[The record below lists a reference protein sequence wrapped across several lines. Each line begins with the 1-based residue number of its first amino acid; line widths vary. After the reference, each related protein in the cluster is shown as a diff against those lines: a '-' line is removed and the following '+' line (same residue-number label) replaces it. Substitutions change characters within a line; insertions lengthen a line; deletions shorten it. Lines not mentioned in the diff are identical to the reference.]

1 MSFERKL
8 RSRSVAWL
16 LVAAIGVSACSS
28 GGDGSNA
35 EKAKDPDKEQTPS
48 VLKIGNKMFSVPSP
62 IQTAFDLKQAGA
74 TFNPELLNN
83 PDKVDAYSTRFSQ
96 AVNMGVYGAD
106 LGYALVNRQTQEG
119 LKFLAS
125 CKKISNEMGMASVF
139 TNNLLDRFGNNIE
152 NTDSL
157 LSLVGEAYLLSDSYL
172 KENKSEELGILILAG
187 GWVESM
193 YFATS
198 IAINSDSDELRNR
211 VGQQRSSLENLLAL
225 LSRLEN
231 RTDELENLLV
241 QLKDLQSEYRDVDLR
256 YTYEAPETNPDQ
268 KLTVINSRSEARIT
282 QEKLQILADKIAAI
296 RNQLVG

>member
-1 MSFERKL
+1 MSFDKKL
-8 RSRSVAWL
+8 RKGSVGL
-16 LVAAIGVSACSS
+16 FLVAAIGFSACTDNAGKS
-28 GGDGSNA
+28 GKGGAN
-35 EKAKDPDKEQTPS
+35 DPDEEPAPS

-74 TFNPELLNN
+74 SFNPELLNN
-83 PDKVDAYSTRFSQ
+83 PDKADDYSTKFSQ
-96 AVNMGVYGAD
+96 AINMGVYGAD

-119 LKFLAS
+119 LKFLGS

-139 TNNLLDRFGNNIE
+139 TNDLLDRFGNNIE

-172 KENKSEELGILILAG
+172 KDNNNEALGILILTG

-198 IAINSDSDELRNR
+198 IALTAESDEIRNR

-225 LSRLEN
+225 LNRLQE
-231 RTDELENLLV
+231 RTPEVENLMG
-241 QLKDLQSEYRDVDLR
+241 QLKELQSLYKDVELR
-256 YTYEAPETNPDQ
+256 YTYEAPQTDPEK
-268 KLTVINSRSEARIT
+268 KLTIINSRSEARMSK
-282 QEKLQILADKIAAI
+282 EKLNAIADKVAAI
-296 RNQLVG
+296 RNKLVG